1 MAEAGRVKHHILHA
15 IGSSKNAI
23 LFVGYCS
30 PYSLGGRLI
39 NGAREVKIFGTM
51 FHVHARVKKLN
62 GFSAHG
68 DYTEMIRFLS
78 SQNAAAVK
86 NIFLVHGDEDV
97 MHVYQNHLSDA
108 GFNKTYIPS
117 YKEIISIVD

>member
-1 MAEAGRVKHHILHA
+1 VKHHILHA
-15 IGSSKNAI
+15 IGSSKNTI
-23 LFVGYCS
+23 LFVGFCS

-39 NGAREVKIFGTM
+39 NGAKEVKIFGKM
-51 FHVHARVKKLN
+51 YHVHVRVKKLN

-78 SQNAAAVK
+78 VQDPKQIK

-97 MHVYQNHLSDA
+97 MHVYQNHLADA
-108 GFNKTYIPS
+108 GFTKTSIPS
-117 YKEIISIVD
+117 YKEIINLEE